1 MFSTIKINFS
11 ADIFIS
17 YHFQIETS
25 IIELC
30 ELISTYFT
38 EKIAVSKILEEDF
51 ESQVPFENITSLIDA
66 SKRVICCI
74 TKSYLATNACIN
86 EMKYSISSKK
96 PIMFILFENIVLTKY
111 FENNNLKNPIKCDLF
126 LDVSSID
133 SRTGDTYDELI
144 LSIHTLMNCEN
155 FVKQKKIEKNATKP
169 INTLATLQVF
179 SKNQGKYY
187 CITNQHGFSCFSC
200 KKPITNKKDQF
211 VYYSDSNLNSKKVGN
226 CVIFMKNYFHR
237 NCFINFKCP
246 KCKNEFKNDKA
257 YKDKKFSLICQ
268 ECVESV
274 YNEKK
279 YHDLQPGKY
288 DNTCAKCSEQF
299 KNEDFVSILEKRFHL
314 DCLRCHQ
321 CNLLLNKNS
330 INEENFYN
338 GLFFCKSCV
347 SKNNN
352 KSKSCIIL

>member
-179 SKNQGKYY
+179 R
-187 CITNQHGFSCFSC
+187 
-200 KKPITNKKDQF
+200 
-211 VYYSDSNLNSKKVGN
+211 V
-226 CVIFMKNYFHR
+226 
-237 NCFINFKCP
+237 
-246 KCKNEFKNDKA
+246 
-257 YKDKKFSLICQ
+257 
-268 ECVESV
+268 
-274 YNEKK
+274 
-279 YHDLQPGKY
+279 
-288 DNTCAKCSEQF
+288 
-299 KNEDFVSILEKRFHL
+299 
-314 DCLRCHQ
+314 
-321 CNLLLNKNS
+321 
-330 INEENFYN
+330 
-338 GLFFCKSCV
+338 
-347 SKNNN
+347 
-352 KSKSCIIL
+352 